1 MSITVAIADDNP
13 VLCALFRRH
22 LETMPGIQVV
32 GEAPDG
38 NCALDLAETLRPDV
52 LLADSCM
59 PGPNG
64 PHLAR
69 LLQDRVPATAVL
81 VLMVPEDCDAASE
94 ALAAGARGCLPKRL
108 VQTDLLT
115 AIRTVA
121 SGGTYMPAH
130 CLPEPGWVQ
139 QLFRVGS
146 ENCAG

>member
-1 MSITVAIADDNP
+1 VSITVAIADDNP
-13 VLCALFRRH
+13 VLRDLFRRH

-32 GEAPDG
+32 GEATDG
-38 NCALDLAETLRPDV
+38 DCAMDVAETLRPDV
-52 LLADSCM
+52 LLADTCM

-64 PHLAR
+64 KYLAR
-69 LLQDRVPATAVL
+69 LLQDKVPGTAVL
-81 VLMVPEDCDAASE
+81 VLMVPEDCDVVSE
-94 ALAAGARGCLPKRL
+94 ALAAGARGCLPKRC
-108 VQTDLLT
+108 VQTDLLK

-139 QLFRVGS
+139 QLFPVAS